1 MYKINISCKYL
12 VFASFVTSQKEI
24 LELSRFLRNCQEALK
39 LLHLSNVSTKEFK
52 KDRATRSIECYTG
65 HSIFPAEGDGEIF
78 ERETC
83 SSSISVVTAHE
94 LSSRDRKWT
103 TGDSKPSDVICA
115 SSLSLPLPAKRI
127 PDFGVHEFESNLA
140 TAYQH
145 RN

>member
-1 MYKINISCKYL
+1 MHHHLSHHKRKSSSYL
-12 VFASFVTSQKEI
+12 DFCEI
-24 LELSRFLRNCQEALK
+24 ARK
-39 LLHLSNVSTKEFK
+39 LLNFYHLSNVSTKEFK

-140 TAYQH
+140 TAY
-145 RN
+145 